1 MTVGTTDM
9 ISGTTAV
16 TRGYA
21 VELHEE
27 AGGTWTALVPELPG
41 CVAAGETVAEAVSE
55 VGNAIDA
62 WIASART
69 DGAPVPAPARGDDEY
84 SGRFVVRVPKS
95 LHRALARRASREG
108 VSLNTLCV
116 SALTQVV
123 TQGLAETEV
132 ARTAAGGRGPYETR
146 RSGMGGS
153 SASPAAMNPSMR
165 SRGR

>member
-9 ISGTTAV
+9 ASGTAAV

-21 VELHEE
+21 VELREE
-27 AGGTWTALVPELPG
+27 VDGTWTALVPELPG
-41 CVAAGETVAEAVSE
+41 CVAAGETVAEAVGE
-55 VGNAIDA
+55 VGSAIDA
-62 WIASART
+62 WIEAART

-95 LHRALARRASREG
+95 LHRALAQRASREG
-108 VSLNTLCV
+108 VSLNTFCV

-132 ARTAAGGRGPYETR
+132 GRTAAGGHGPFEMI
-146 RSGMGGS
+146 RSGKRYGTGS
-153 SASPAAMNPSMR
+153 NRAHR
-165 SRGR
+165 SSIRRE